1 MKLDKD
7 LLKDRLVAL
16 YEMAELVN
24 MPVAQFKRQ
33 YETRQD
39 FPGPV
44 VVLRCAPIY
53 DKEEV
58 IEYLEVW
65 GAFKRATLR
74 ENKKAEKDLR
84 SLKKILVG
92 ELENRQEARFSEM
105 VRHAVDLKDLK
116 HVYEY
121 ICGQIEFVYIKF

>member
-16 YEMAELVN
+16 SEMAELIHI
-24 MPVAQFKRQ
+24 PVAQFKRQ

-39 FPGPV
+39 FPEPV
-44 VVLRCAPIY
+44 VVLKCAPIY

-58 IEYLEVW
+58 IEYLEAW
-65 GAFKRATLR
+65 GAFRRAKLR
-74 ENKKAEKDLR
+74 EDKKAEKDLR

-92 ELENRQEARFSEM
+92 ELENRRETRFSEM
-105 VRHAVDLKDLK
+105 VSHAINIKDLK

-121 ICGQIEFVYIKF
+121 ICGQIEFVFIEF